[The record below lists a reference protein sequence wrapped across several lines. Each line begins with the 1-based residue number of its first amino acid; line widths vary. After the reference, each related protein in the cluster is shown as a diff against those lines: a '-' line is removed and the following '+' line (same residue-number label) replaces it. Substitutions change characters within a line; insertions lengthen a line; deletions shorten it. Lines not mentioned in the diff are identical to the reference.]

1 MTKQQLEFIEK
12 VYTDFTYKGVLNPLE
27 LNKAFDLINNQDE
40 NYLHSTR
47 TKKNVITR
55 FMLLQFETL
64 FKYVSMQELF
74 EEPYGEDK
82 EINSYSDDKA
92 YLVDDEQIIDATTS
106 TIPDDEKTV
115 SPKKKSRKKQSHKE

>member
-12 VYTDFTYKGVLNPLE
+12 VYTDFTYKGILNPLE

-40 NYLHSTR
+40 NYLHSTK

-64 FKYVSMQELF
+64 LKYVSMQELF

-82 EINSYSDDKA
+82 EINTYSESQP
-92 YLVDDEQIIDATTS
+92 YIDETVS
-106 TIPDDEKTV
+106 PIPDDEKTV
-115 SPKKKSRKKQSHKE
+115 SPKKKGRKKQSHKE